1 MKNRVLKYTGYALF
15 GILFFLL
22 LIYIRFPDEKVK
34 AWIITSFENNLPYD
48 LTIKK
53 LQPVFLIGLCFK
65 DVEIATDVRDKNAPV
80 FRATGVK
87 ARLQI
92 LPLFVGHLNF
102 KYEIGAYN
110 GTVRGIA
117 KLKRGTKG
125 IKASLSAVIHEI
137 EPPTPL
143 ISDRNIGFVSSGK
156 VEGKLN
162 VVVED
167 FNAPVLS
174 GDAILS
180 IENGKIKGIR
190 VRGIRVREISYNGI
204 DCSFE
209 LVRDKMDLK
218 KLSLRGEDVEIN
230 IAGKILL
237 AKEIGKSH
245 LLLKLQLKPKK
256 GFERKY
262 RPVFR
267 LVKTLRDKKGYFSL
281 PISGTLKSP
290 KVVVP

>member
-15 GILFFLL
+15 GILLFLL
-22 LIYIRFPDEKVK
+22 LIYIRFPDEKIRV
-34 AWIITSFENNLPYD
+34 WIITSFENNLPYD

-53 LQPVFLIGLCFK
+53 LQPVFLIGLYFK

-117 KLKRGTKG
+117 KIKRGTKG
-125 IKASLSAVIHEI
+125 IKASLSAAIHEI
-137 EPPTPL
+137 ELANPL
-143 ISDRNIGFVSSGK
+143 ILDRSISFFSSGK
-156 VEGKLN
+156 VGGKLN
-162 VVVED
+162 VIVED

-174 GDAILS
+174 GDTILS
-180 IENGKIKGIR
+180 IENGKIKGIKVKGVR
-190 VRGIRVREISYNGI
+190 VRDISCNGI

-209 LVRDKMDLK
+209 LVRDKMNLK
-218 KLSLRGEDVEIN
+218 RLSLRGEDVEIN
-230 IAGKILL
+230 ISGKILL
-237 AKEIGKSH
+237 GKEIGKSP
-245 LLLKLQLKPKK
+245 LILNLQLKPKK

-262 RPVFR
+262 RTVFR
-267 LVKTLRDKKGYFSL
+267 LVKTLRDKKGYFSF
-281 PISGTLKSP
+281 PISGTLENP